1 MTTITEKRLTFAFPE
16 DYYVTKYDEWE
27 HYKIFQNSCNL
38 RNKIDTNEKGKSGI
52 NQSVDDDNG
61 SSGVDIIAL
70 HESTLWL
77 IEIKDYYRLGLEP
90 NAQSIDEK
98 LSDLPYL
105 IARKIR
111 DSLAGLVSAKF
122 KAEKQEEKDFS
133 RLALDCNEIKI
144 VLHIEMPNIRSKLYP
159 SSSDLANLLKDK
171 FKLSEFT
178 KNFANCYAEP
188 IFTNINHI
196 NNPQLRNV
204 PWSVST
210 GTEQKLS
217 SEQQRL
223 IHNPMTTI
231 YNTLTRQKEPFAPI
245 DPENVRM
252 YVCGMTV
259 YDYCHLG
266 HARVM
271 VVFDMIAR
279 WLRECGYPL
288 TYVRNITDIDDKIIA
303 RAAENGET
311 IGELTARFIQAM
323 HEDADALGVL
333 RPDIEPKATENIP
346 QMIAMIETLI
356 QNGKAYPAANGDV
369 YYAVR
374 EFSAYGQLSG
384 KSLDD
389 LRAGERVEVDGFKR
403 DPLDFVLWKAAK
415 AGEPAWESP
424 WGNGRPGWHIEC
436 SAMSENLFGDTF
448 DIHGGGADLQFPHHE
463 NEIAQ
468 SVGASGHTCGH
479 DHAQTHHGQ
488 SIASHVKYWLHNGF
502 IRVDGEKMSKSLGNF
517 FTIREVLKQYDPE
530 VVRFFILRA
539 HYRSP
544 LNYSDAHLDDAKGA
558 LTRLYTTLKN
568 TPAAAFDLSENAND
582 YTRRF
587 YAAMNDDFGTVEAV
601 AVLFEL
607 AGEVNKTNDA
617 QLAGCLKAL
626 GGIIGLLQRDPTEFL
641 QGGAASDGL
650 SNEEIED
657 LIARRKQARA
667 DKNWAESD
675 RIRDLLNEHKIIL
688 EDNAGGTT
696 WRRG

>member
-1 MTTITEKRLTFAFPE
+1 M
-16 DYYVTKYDEWE
+16 
-27 HYKIFQNSCNL
+27 
-38 RNKIDTNEKGKSGI
+38 
-52 NQSVDDDNG
+52 
-61 SSGVDIIAL
+61 
-70 HESTLWL
+70 
-77 IEIKDYYRLGLEP
+77 
-90 NAQSIDEK
+90 
-98 LSDLPYL
+98 
-105 IARKIR
+105 
-111 DSLAGLVSAKF
+111 
-122 KAEKQEEKDFS
+122 
-133 RLALDCNEIKI
+133 
-144 VLHIEMPNIRSKLYP
+144 
-159 SSSDLANLLKDK
+159 
-171 FKLSEFT
+171 
-178 KNFANCYAEP
+178 
-188 IFTNINHI
+188 
-196 NNPQLRNV
+196 
-204 PWSVST
+204 
-210 GTEQKLS
+210 
-217 SEQQRL
+217 
-223 IHNPMTTI
+223 
-231 YNTLTRQKEPFAPI
+231 
-245 DPENVRM
+245 
-252 YVCGMTV
+252 
-259 YDYCHLG
+259 
-266 HARVM
+266 
-271 VVFDMIAR
+271 
-279 WLRECGYPL
+279 
-288 TYVRNITDIDDKIIA
+288 
-303 RAAENGET
+303 
-311 IGELTARFIQAM
+311 
-323 HEDADALGVL
+323 
-333 RPDIEPKATENIP
+333 
-346 QMIAMIETLI
+346 
-356 QNGKAYPAANGDV
+356 
-369 YYAVR
+369 
-374 EFSAYGQLSG
+374 
-384 KSLDD
+384 
-389 LRAGERVEVDGFKR
+389 EVDGFKR

-568 TPAAAFDLSENAND
+568 TPAAAFELSENAND

-601 AVLFEL
+601 AVLFKL
-607 AGEVNKTNDA
+607 ASEVNKTNDA
-617 QLAGCLKAL
+617 HLAGCLKAL
-626 GGIIGLLQRDPTEFL
+626 GGIIGLLQRNPIKFL
-641 QGGAASDGL
+641 QGGAASDNLFKKEIEDLIEQDKQARADKNWIESDRIRNLLLDTYNIILEDNASGTTWRQGNPIKLTYKDYFKINPNSL